1 MTSTLEIAR
10 VLGAHGLAG
19 AVKVK
24 LHFAESDALTK
35 VSEVDLVLP
44 SGERRTLAVASAR
57 RAGDVWLVSFAGVDD
72 RDAAAALRGARVEV
86 QRSALPALEPD
97 TVYLVDL
104 VGADVVAPDGVVGR
118 VVEVWVN
125 PSVDSVV
132 IEQANGKRVELVL
145 LPEYVAR
152 IDVEGRR
159 IELSSRDGLIE

>member
-1 MTSTLEIAR
+1 MTTLEIAR

-24 LHFAESDALTK
+24 LHYAGSDALTT

-44 SGERRTLAVASAR
+44 SGERRTVALESAR
-57 RAGDVWLVSFAGVDD
+57 RAGDTWIVTFAGITE

-86 QRSALPALEPD
+86 QRSALPAPEPG
-97 TVYLVDL
+97 TAYLVDL
-104 VGADVVAPDGVVGR
+104 VGAEVVAPDGVVGR
-118 VVEVWVN
+118 VVEVCVN
-125 PSVDSVV
+125 PSVDSLV
-132 IEQANGKRVELVL
+132 IEQPNGARVELVL
-145 LPEYVAR
+145 LPEHLER